1 MAKKKRKFRPNV
13 RIRGSKGGKKD
24 PLVTDILFK
33 PELDINK
40 KVTIIPKIRNLKVG
54 KDDYREKER
63 GVGLKIGDYSIS
75 GSRVK
80 PTSQWVDSIPNK
92 KTIDFAINNLFGG
105 NLKGSASKQGKSKAG
120 RIDYEIPISKIPIIK
135 DFFEYTGRSKGG
147 QIKRPKGVKIAQR
160 GFGRAM
166 KNGK

>member
-1 MAKKKRKFRPNV
+1 MAKKKRKVRPNFK
-13 RIRGSKGGKKD
+13 IHSSKGGKKD
-24 PLVTDILFK
+24 PLVTDVLFQ
-33 PELDINK
+33 PEFDINK
-40 KVTIIPKIRNLKVG
+40 KVTVTPKIRNLKVG

-75 GSRVK
+75 GSRTK

-92 KTIDFAINNLFGG
+92 RTLEFAIDNLLGG
-105 NLKGSASKQGKSKAG
+105 KLIGSTSKQGKSKQG
-120 RIDYEIPISKIPIIK
+120 RMDFEIPISKMPIIK
-135 DFFEYTGRSKGG
+135 DLFGYKKKSKGG